1 MAIFENH
8 HWLTPAASF
17 LILSL
22 AALFSNFV
30 VKALLLRVVDLVIEK
45 SPFGRDEVVKDTKII
60 HRLANVIPALVMSI
74 GVDAIPDLPK
84 TVATIVT
91 NVSNAVVI
99 LVVALSISAF
109 LKLVDDLYHR
119 REDAHL
125 RPIKSYLQVVK
136 IAIFIVAVILMG
148 ATVVDKSPVILLSG
162 LGAMAAVLILVF
174 QDTLLS
180 FVASIQINASGMVR
194 VGDWIE
200 MPQMNADGA
209 VIEIA
214 LHTVRVQ
221 NWDKTITAIPIRKL
235 VTDNFKNWR
244 GMQESGGRRIKRS
257 IFLDQNSI
265 RFLSEDETS
274 RLSRIDL
281 LSDYLEE
288 KWKDLVAFNASLE
301 DRATVPANTRRLT
314 NIGTF
319 RAYVRCYL
327 AAHPNLRQD
336 MPQLSR
342 QLQPTAEGLPLEVYC
357 FTDTVVWADYEMIQ
371 SDIFDHLYA
380 ILPEFGLRTFQGPT
394 GHDIRAVGA
403 LLPGS
408 QGAPT
413 A

>member
-1 MAIFENH
+1 M
-8 HWLTPAASF
+8 L
-17 LILSL
+17 
-22 AALFSNFV
+22 
-30 VKALLLRVVDLVIEK
+30 
-45 SPFGRDEVVKDTKII
+45 
-60 HRLANVIPALVMSI
+60 
-74 GVDAIPDLPK
+74 
-84 TVATIVT
+84 ATIVT
-91 NVSNAVVI
+91 NVANAVVI
-99 LVVALSISAF
+99 LVVALTISAF

-148 ATVVDKSPVILLSG
+148 ATVIDKSPVILLSG

-180 FVASIQINASGMVR
+180 LVASIQINASGMVR

-265 RFLSEDETS
+265 RFLSDDETA
-274 RLSRIDL
+274 RLALIDL
-281 LSDYLEE
+281 LSAYLKE
-288 KWKDLVAFNASLE
+288 KQQEIVVFNASLE
-301 DRATVPANTRRLT
+301 GSAAVPANTRRLT

-357 FTDTVVWADYEMIQ
+357 FTDTVVWAEYEMIQ

-394 GHDIRAVGA
+394 GHDIRAVGSF
-403 LLPGS
+403 LRGGQPV
-408 QGAPT
+408 PT

>member
-1 MAIFENH
+1 
-8 HWLTPAASF
+8 
-17 LILSL
+17 
-22 AALFSNFV
+22 V
-30 VKALLLRVVDLVIEK
+30 VKALLLRLVDVVIEK

-60 HRLANVIPALVMSI
+60 HRLANVIPALVISI
-74 GVDAIPDLPK
+74 GIGAIPDLPK
-84 TVATIVT
+84 PLATVVS

-99 LVVALSISAF
+99 LVLAMTLSAF
-109 LKLVDDLYHR
+109 LKLVDDIYHR

-200 MPQMNADGA
+200 MPQMNADGT

-221 NWDKTITAIPIRKL
+221 NWDKTITAVPIRKL

-257 IFLDQNSI
+257 IFLDQTSI
-265 RFLSEDETS
+265 GFLSEADVS
-274 RLSRIDL
+274 RLSQVELIQGYIAAKQREISDHNAAL
-281 LSDYLEE
+281 LDKGS
-288 KWKDLVAFNASLE
+288 
-301 DRATVPANTRRLT
+301 VPANTRRLT

-319 RAYVRCYL
+319 RAYVGCYL
-327 AAHPNLRQD
+327 SAHPRIRQD
-336 MPQLSR
+336 MTQLSR
-342 QLQPTAEGLPLEVYC
+342 QLQPTAQGLPIEIYC
-357 FTDTVVWADYEMIQ
+357 FTNTTAWAEYEMIQ

-380 ILPEFGLRTFQGPT
+380 ILPEFGLRTFQEAT
-394 GHDIRAVGA
+394 GHDIRLIGERPDFRDVSPELRATS
-403 LLPGS
+403 PGLR
-408 QGAPT
+408 
-413 A
+413 

>member
-1 MAIFENH
+1 MTLFDNH
-8 HWLTPAASF
+8 HWLSPAAAF
-17 LILSL
+17 LALSI

-30 VKALLLRVVDLVIEK
+30 VKALLLRLVDVVIEK

-60 HRLANVIPALVMSI
+60 HRLANVIPALVMSV
-74 GVDAIPDLPK
+74 GVSAIPNLPAG
-84 TVATIVT
+84 VSAVVT

-99 LVVALSISAF
+99 LVVALTISAS
-109 LKLVDDLYHR
+109 LKLIDDLYHR
-119 REDAHL
+119 RDDAHL

-136 IAIFIVAVILMG
+136 IAIFIVAIILMG

-194 VGDWIE
+194 VGDWVE

-221 NWDKTITAIPIRKL
+221 NWDKTITAVPIRKF

-257 IFLDQNSI
+257 IYLDQNSI
-265 RFLSEDETS
+265 GFLSDADID
-274 RLSRIDL
+274 RLSGVEL
-281 LSDYLEE
+281 LNGYLLD
-288 KWKDLVAFNASLE
+288 KRQDIADFNKSL
-301 DRATVPANTRRLT
+301 DAKAAVPANTRRLT

-327 AAHPNLRQD
+327 ATHPKLRQD
-336 MPQLSR
+336 MAQLSR
-342 QLQPTAEGLPLEVYC
+342 QLQPTAHGLPLEVYC
-357 FTDTVVWADYEMIQ
+357 FTDTIVWAEYEMIQ
-371 SDIFDHLYA
+371 ADIFDHLYA
-380 ILPEFGLRTFQGPT
+380 ILPEFGLRTFQAPT
-394 GHDIRAVGA
+394 GHDVRSVSAIMV
-403 LLPGS
+403 
-408 QGAPT
+408 
-413 A
+413 

>member
-1 MAIFENH
+1 MTIFENH
-8 HWLTPAASF
+8 HWLSPAAGF

-74 GVDAIPDLPK
+74 GVAAIPDLPK
-84 TVATIVT
+84 TLATIVT

-99 LVVALSISAF
+99 LVVALTISAF

-200 MPQMNADGA
+200 MPHMNADGA

-265 RFLSEDETS
+265 RFLCDDEMS
-274 RLSRIDL
+274 SLARIDL
-281 LSDYLEE
+281 LSDYLKE
-288 KWKDLVAFNASLE
+288 KQQEIVAFNTSLE
-301 DRATVPANTRRLT
+301 GSATVPANTRRLT

-357 FTDTVVWADYEMIQ
+357 FTDTVVWAEYEMIQ

-380 ILPEFGLRTFQGPT
+380 ILPEFGLRTFQGPA
-394 GHDIRAVGA
+394 GHDIRAVAA
-403 LLPGS
+403 LLPGGQPS
-408 QGAPT
+408 VL
-413 A
+413 